1 MEKLSHLTWD
11 WLGGLIKRWRW
22 SMFWRGF
29 WLSLVIGLF
38 LVGVPG
44 MRPDPQS
51 ESFQALGAARDY
63 LFDFAAWEAAS
74 LTDKAVNDAV
84 GAQRYMSQQDQV
96 DYVRDY
102 LELVGQI
109 AELERQIEDYYVD
122 PSIADPE
129 AATIDLRNKRDS
141 LREDQRSRQALAES
155 IIQSQVDEVLVD
167 YGFGVGGKILP
178 PLSIRFTE
186 LPTIL
191 ITSPRDRIERTGS
204 YVLQHGLVVDQ
215 QEALESEVDTELGVS
230 SLVVPIGGLGIW
242 PAMLIETSSVPF
254 TYEVTAHE
262 WTHHL
267 LAFYPL
273 GFNYGVTPE
282 LYTMNE
288 TTASIVGKEIGWA
301 VLDRY
306 YPDLAPPPPDYT
318 PQQQPEFTPPAD
330 PDQPPAFDY
339 RAEMHATRVRVDE
352 LLAAGKIEEA
362 ETYMEQRREVFV
374 EQGYRIRKLNQAYFA
389 FYGAYADEPGATGT
403 DPVGPAVRELRYYS
417 DSLYDFVSTIRGMT
431 TFAELE
437 AELSARSAR

>member
-1 MEKLSHLTWD
+1 MDKLPYTIWD
-11 WLGGLIKRWRW
+11 RLAGLIKRWRW
-22 SMFWRGF
+22 PMFWRGF
-29 WLSLVIGLF
+29 WLVLVIGLF

-51 ESFQALGAARDY
+51 EAFQALGAARDY
-63 LFDFAAWEAAS
+63 LFDFVDWEIES
-74 LTDKAVNDAV
+74 LADKAINGAV
-84 GAQRYMSQQDQV
+84 GALHYMSVEEQV
-96 DYVRDY
+96 DYVRGY
-102 LELVGQI
+102 LELVGEI
-109 AELERQIEDYYVD
+109 AALEDQIEAYYID
-122 PSIADPE
+122 PAVTDPE
-129 AATIDLRNKRDS
+129 AATLDLRSERDS
-141 LREDQRSRQALAES
+141 LREEQRSRQALAEA

-167 YGFGVGGKILP
+167 YGFGIGGQVLP

-204 YVLQHGLVVDQ
+204 YVLQHGLAVDQ
-215 QEALESEVDTELGVS
+215 QEALESQVDSELGVS

-242 PAMLIETSSVPF
+242 PAMLIETSSVSF
-254 TYEVTAHE
+254 VYEVTAHE

-273 GFNYGVTPE
+273 GFNYGVTSE

-288 TTASIVGKEIGWA
+288 TTANIVGKEIGWA

-318 PQQQPEFTPPAD
+318 PETTADASPSAD

-339 RAEMHATRVRVDE
+339 RAEMHETRVRVDE
-352 LLAAGKIEEA
+352 LLAAGKIEDAEA
-362 ETYMEQRREVFV
+362 YMEQRRVMFV

-389 FYGAYADEPGATGT
+389 FYGAYADEPGATGA

-417 DSLYDFVSTIRGMT
+417 DSLYDFVSTMRRMT
-431 TFAELE
+431 TFDELE
-437 AELSARSAR
+437 AELAARSAR

>member
-1 MEKLSHLTWD
+1 MEKLPHLIRD
-11 WLGGLIKRWRW
+11 RLAGSIEHWRW
-22 SMFWRGF
+22 PTFWRGF
-29 WLSLVIGLF
+29 WLALVIGLF

-44 MRPDPQS
+44 MRPDPHS

-63 LFDFAAWEAAS
+63 LFDFAAWEVES
-74 LTDKAVNDAV
+74 LADKAVNGAV
-84 GAQRYMSQQDQV
+84 GSQRYMSQQDQV
-96 DYVRDY
+96 DYVRGY
-102 LELVGQI
+102 LGLVGQI
-109 AELERQIEDYYVD
+109 AELERQIEEYYVD

-129 AATIDLRNKRDS
+129 AASVDLRSRRDS
-141 LREDQRSRQALAES
+141 LREEQRSRQALAES
-155 IIQSQVDEVLVD
+155 IIQSQVDEVLAD
-167 YGFGVGGKILP
+167 YGFGVGGQILP

-191 ITSPRDRIERTGS
+191 ITSPRDRVERTGS
-204 YVLQHGLVVDQ
+204 YVLQHGLTVDQ
-215 QEALESEVDTELGVS
+215 QEALESQVDAELGVS

-254 TYEVTAHE
+254 VYEVTAHE

-306 YPDLAPPPPDYT
+306 YPDLVPPPPDYA
-318 PQQQPEFTPPAD
+318 PQPPPEPAD
-330 PDQPPAFDY
+330 PAEQPAFDY
-339 RAEMHATRVRVDE
+339 RAEMHETRVRVDD

-362 ETYMEQRREVFV
+362 EVYMEQRREVFV
-374 EQGYRIRKLNQAYFA
+374 ENGYRIRKLNQAYFA

-403 DPVGPAVRELRYYS
+403 DPVGPAVRALRYNS
-417 DSLYDFVSTIRGMT
+417 DSLCDFVMAMRGMT
-431 TFAELE
+431 TFADLE
-437 AELSARSAR
+437 AALADRPAR